1 MSFLRNLLIAALVLI
16 AAAGG
21 AFYFWA
27 NRPLAFAN
35 GPLDVTIRPH
45 SSTRSVAEQ
54 LETGGMPVNRWLFE
68 ALARAL
74 QKTTALKSGN
84 YEFVTGLTPYE
95 VLLKIARGDV
105 NQSAITVVEGWTF
118 AHMRAEINADPAVR
132 HDSATMSDPE
142 LLAALGVSEVQAE
155 GLFFPD
161 TYLFDKGDSDLAIY
175 RRAYKEAKERL
186 AQAWAARGQGLA
198 FQTPYQ
204 ALIMASLV
212 EKETGVQADR
222 ALVSAVFSNRLKKGM
237 PLQTDP
243 SVIYGLGAAYDGRL
257 HKHDLQ
263 SDTVYN
269 TYLHTG
275 LPPTPIALPGMASL
289 IAAVNP
295 APSTALYFVSR
306 GDGHSEFSD
315 SLGEHNRA
323 VDKYIRGKQ

>member
-16 AAAGG
+16 AVAGG
-21 AFYFWA
+21 TFYYWV
-27 NRPLAFAN
+27 NRPLAFATS
-35 GPLDVTIRPH
+35 PLDVTIRPH
-45 SSTRSVAEQ
+45 SSTRSVSEQ
-54 LETGGMPVNRWLFE
+54 LEAGGVPINRWLFE
-68 ALARAL
+68 ALARVL
-74 QKTTALKSGN
+74 QQTTALKSGN
-84 YEFVTGLTPYE
+84 YEFTTGLTPYD

-105 NQSAITVVEGWTF
+105 NQSALTVVEGWTF
-118 AHMRAEINADPAVR
+118 ARMRAEINNDPAVQ
-132 HDSATMSDPE
+132 HDSATMTDAQ
-142 LLAALGVSEVQAE
+142 LLAELGASEGQAE

-161 TYLFDKGDSDLAIY
+161 TYLFNKGESDLAIY

-186 AQAWAARGQGLA
+186 AQAWAARGPDLS
-198 FQTPYQ
+198 FQTPYE

-243 SVIYGLGAAYDGRL
+243 SVIYGMGAAYEGRL

-263 SDTVYN
+263 IDTAYN
-269 TYLHTG
+269 TYLHPG

-295 APSTALYFVSR
+295 ATSTALYFVSR
-306 GDGHSEFSD
+306 GDGHSEFSEN
-315 SLGEHNRA
+315 LGEHNRA

>member
-27 NRPLAFAN
+27 NRPLVLASS
-35 GPLDVTIRPH
+35 PLDVTIRPH
-45 SSTRSVAEQ
+45 SSTRSVSEQ
-54 LETGGMPVNRWLFE
+54 LETSGVPVNRWLFE
-68 ALARAL
+68 ALARVL
-74 QKTTALKSGN
+74 QQTTALKSGN
-84 YEFVTGLTPYE
+84 YEFTNGLTPYDI
-95 VLLKIARGDV
+95 LLKIARGDV
-105 NQSAITVVEGWTF
+105 NQSAITIVEGWTF
-118 AHMRAEINADPAVR
+118 ARMRAEMNNDPALE
-132 HDSATMSDPE
+132 HDSASMSDAQ
-142 LLAALGVSEVQAE
+142 LLAALGASESQAE

-161 TYLFDKGDSDLAIY
+161 TYLFDKGESDIAIF
-175 RRAYKEAKERL
+175 RRAYREGKERL
-186 AQAWAARGQGLA
+186 AQAWAARGPNLA
-198 FQTPYQ
+198 FQTPYE

-212 EKETGVQADR
+212 EKETGAKADR
-222 ALVSAVFSNRLKKGM
+222 PLVSAVFSNRLKKGM

-243 SVIYGLGAAYDGRL
+243 SVIYGLGAAYEGRL

-263 SDTVYN
+263 TDTAYN

-295 APSTALYFVSR
+295 APSQALYFVSR

-315 SLGEHNRA
+315 SLSEHNRA

>member
-1 MSFLRNLLIAALVLI
+1 MSFLRNLFIAALVFI

-27 NRPLAFAN
+27 NRPLVLATS
-35 GPLDVTIRPH
+35 PLDVTIRPH
-45 SSTRSVAEQ
+45 SSTRSVSEQ
-54 LETGGMPVNRWLFE
+54 LETSGVPVNRWLFE
-68 ALARAL
+68 ALARVL
-74 QKTTALKSGN
+74 QQTTALKSGN
-84 YEFVTGLTPYE
+84 YEFASGLTPYD
-95 VLLKIARGDV
+95 VLRKIARGDV

-118 AHMRAEINADPAVR
+118 ARMRAEMNNDPAVE
-132 HDSATMSDPE
+132 HDSASMTDPQ
-142 LLAALGVSEVQAE
+142 LLAALGVPESQAE

-161 TYLFDKGDSDLAIY
+161 TYLFNKGESDLAIF

-186 AQAWAARGQGLA
+186 DQAWAARAPDLA
-198 FQTPYQ
+198 FQTPYE
-204 ALIMASLV
+204 ALIMASLI
-212 EKETGVQADR
+212 EKETGAKADR
-222 ALVSAVFSNRLKKGM
+222 PMVSAVFSNRLRKGM

-243 SVIYGLGAAYDGRL
+243 SVIYGLGATYEGRL
-257 HKHDLQ
+257 HRHDLQ
-263 SDTVYN
+263 TDSAYN
-269 TYLHTG
+269 TYLRTG

-295 APSTALYFVSR
+295 ASSPALYFVSR